1 MNNLRGGIL
10 MVLAMLG
17 FAIEDMF
24 IKLLAGSL
32 SVGAILIFL
41 GLGGALMF
49 GALSL
54 RRGDRLLSGDL
65 LHPMV
70 LLRNACEVLGTA
82 GFVTAIALTPIS
94 SASAILQAIPLFVT
108 AGAALFLG
116 ETVGWRRW
124 VAILVGFSGVLLI
137 IRPGMDDFQPAS
149 LFALQAAVFL
159 AGRDL
164 ATRGVPATVSS
175 MQLSTYAFAV
185 IVPTGMIVLALTD
198 QTLSV
203 PHGSAIALV
212 ALTVITGVI
221 AYYTIVAATR
231 IGDVSYVSPFRY
243 SRLIFALVIGTLVF
257 GERPDIWVLTGS
269 AIVVGSGLYT
279 LLREAQRRRT
289 FLRQPPLV

>member
-1 MNNLRGGIL
+1 MNNLRGGVL

-32 SVGAILIFL
+32 SVGAILVLL
-41 GLGGALMF
+41 GLGGAIVF
-49 GALSL
+49 GALAL
-54 RRGDRLLSGDL
+54 ARGDALWSRDL

-70 LLRNACEVLGTA
+70 LLRNGCEVLGTA

-124 VAILVGFSGVLLI
+124 LAVAVGFAGVLLI
-137 IRPGMDDFQPAS
+137 LRPGLDAFEPAS
-149 LFALQAAVFL
+149 LFALQGALFL

-164 ATRGVPATVSS
+164 ATRGVPGAVTSL
-175 MQLSTYAFAV
+175 QLSTYAFAV
-185 IVPTGMIVLALTD
+185 IVPTGLAVLAFTD
-198 QTLSV
+198 QTFEI
-203 PHGSAIALV
+203 PHGWAIALV
-212 ALTVITGVI
+212 VLTITTGVV

-231 IGDVSYVSPFRY
+231 IGDVSFVSPFRY
-243 SRLIFALVIGTLVF
+243 SRLVFALVVGVLVF
-257 GERPDIWVLTGS
+257 GERPDAFVLAGS

-279 LLREAQRRRT
+279 FLRERRAS
-289 FLRQPPLV
+289 LR

>member
-1 MNNLRGGIL
+1 MDNLKGGLL

-32 SVGAILIFL
+32 SVGAILVVL
-41 GLGGALMF
+41 GLGGGVVF
-49 GALSL
+49 GALGL
-54 RRGDRLLSGDL
+54 ARGDRLWSRDL

-70 LLRNACEVLGTA
+70 LLRNGCEVLGTV

-124 VAILVGFSGVLLI
+124 VAVAVGFLGVLLI
-137 IRPGMDDFQPAS
+137 LRPGLDAFEPAS
-149 LFALQAAVFL
+149 LFALQGAVFL

-164 ATRGVPATVSS
+164 ATRGVPPSVTSL
-175 MQLSTYAFAV
+175 QLSTYAFLV
-185 IVPTGMIVLALTD
+185 IVPTGAAVVAFTD
-198 QTLSV
+198 QTFDV
-203 PHGSAIALV
+203 PHGGALV
-212 ALTVITGVI
+212 LAGLCVLTGVL

-231 IGDVSYVSPFRY
+231 VGEVSFVSPFRY
-243 SRLIFALVIGTLVF
+243 SRLVFALIVGVFVF
-257 GERPDIWVLTGS
+257 GERPDVFVLAGS
-269 AIVVGSGLYT
+269 AIVVASGLYSF
-279 LLREAQRRRT
+279 LRESRRRAS
-289 FLRQPPLV
+289 LP